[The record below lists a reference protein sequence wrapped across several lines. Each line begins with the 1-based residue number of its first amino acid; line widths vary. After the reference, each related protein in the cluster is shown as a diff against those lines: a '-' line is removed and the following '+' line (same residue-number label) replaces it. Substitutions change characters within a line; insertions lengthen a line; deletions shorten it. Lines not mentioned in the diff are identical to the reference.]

1 MSDFAMFCSR
11 LLAKC
16 SSYRRYRGTKAPTGE
31 DRRALLATRGL
42 ESGQR
47 PAD

>member
-1 MSDFAMFCSR
+1 
-11 LLAKC
+11 LLAPPAMC
-16 SSYRRYRGTKAPTGE
+16 SPYRRCRGTKAPTGE

-42 ESGQR
+42 ESGQS